1 LARYIGPA
9 CRLCRREGTKLFLK
23 GVRCK
28 SHKCVLE
35 KGAVAPGQH
44 GSNKKGRGSD
54 YGMQLRE
61 KQKAK
66 RMFGIL
72 EKQFRLYFKKAEKKK
87 GVTGEN
93 LFIFIETRLDNVV
106 YRLGLASSRKFARQL
121 ISHKH
126 FLVNGKCVNKAS
138 YLLKEGDVISV
149 KEKDKDMKIFKELI
163 EKKENLTP
171 PPTWLEFSADKLEGK
186 VVRLPKRED
195 MNIPVDEQKIVELY
209 SK

>member
-9 CRLCRREGTKLFLK
+9 CRLCRREGTKLYLK

-35 KGAVAPGQH
+35 KGSVAPGQH
-44 GSNKKGRGSD
+44 GASKKGRGSD

-72 EKQFRLYFKKAEKKK
+72 EKQFRLYFKKAETKK

-106 YRLGLASSRKFARQL
+106 YRLGFASSRKLARQL

-126 FLVNGKCVNKAS
+126 FLVNGKGVNKAS
-138 YLLKEGDVISV
+138 YLLKEGDVISL
-149 KEKDKDMKIFKELI
+149 KEKSKEIKGFKELI

-171 PPTWLEFSADKLEGK
+171 PPTWLEFNVEKLEGK